1 FESNDSPPSSLM
13 CVNSDSSC
21 SNNTRPASFLSCS
34 FCALESICTDEM
46 IRVLN
51 SETCRASIM
60 AGIAASTTFL
70 SVFATSEKPDTP
82 INADNMTSIA
92 IAMNDNR
99 SLRPMLAVA
108 SNIFS

>member
-1 FESNDSPPSSLM
+1 
-13 CVNSDSSC
+13 
-21 SNNTRPASFLSCS
+21 
-34 FCALESICTDEM
+34 
-46 IRVLN
+46 
-51 SETCRASIM
+51 M